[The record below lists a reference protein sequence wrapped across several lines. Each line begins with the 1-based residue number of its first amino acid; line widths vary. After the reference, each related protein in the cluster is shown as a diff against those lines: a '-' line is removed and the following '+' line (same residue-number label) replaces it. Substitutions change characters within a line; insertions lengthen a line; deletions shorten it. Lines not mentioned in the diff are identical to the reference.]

1 MREEISS
8 AKNFIDENTKWV
20 YAEEKGVQV
29 FALYGIAAAQEHGA
43 FRR

>member
-20 YAEEKGVQV
+20 YAEEKGVQMFV
-29 FALYGIAAAQEHGA
+29 LYGVAATQEHGV